1 MREDELDR
9 VCRQGKEAWER
20 LATDQ
25 SWTDW
30 IAVGE
35 ALLIGRT
42 QAMAEAETN
51 VPAGKGYNQA
61 FSRWL
66 KKYEL
71 HKMDSGDRTRLFEV
85 MDNRLEIEKWR
96 GTLGQTLR
104 LKLNHPSTVL
114 RRWKARTQPKKEKDP
129 NKPTLTNVNIKLQE
143 ELDASKRENAGL
155 KAHAADLEA
164 ARGSA
169 AIAAADGLPVEQLDG
184 LFYTVWN
191 SLVDAGEG
199 KALEPKQAKQR
210 KAALHGFRTAWQN
223 LRKIVEQQAS
233 PATKEPKPFFKQKGQ
248 TEAEKQIRRQAGLTG
263 SAIWREMNKRSKD
276 KSKKTKAESGGV
288 ALNAK

>member
-1 MREDELDR
+1 MREDDLDR

-30 IAVGE
+30 VAVGE

-51 VPAGKGYNQA
+51 TPTGKGYNIA
-61 FSRWL
+61 FGKWL

-71 HKMDSGDRTRLFEV
+71 GGMDSGDRTRLFEV
-85 MDNRLEIEKWR
+85 MDNRPAIETWR
-96 GTLGQTLR
+96 GTLDRTRR

-114 RRWKARTQPKKEKDP
+114 RKWKASTQPKKPKDP
-129 NKPTLTNVNIKLQE
+129 NKPTLADANIKLQE
-143 ELDASKRENAGL
+143 ELDASNREIAGL
-155 KAHAADLEA
+155 KAHADELEA
-164 ARGSA
+164 ARGSTA
-169 AIAAADGLPVEQLDG
+169 VPEVGELPVKQLDG

-191 SLVDAGEG
+191 SLVDDGEG

-210 KAALHGFRTAWQN
+210 KSRPSWFPKAWQN
-223 LRKIVEQQAS
+223 LRKIVEQQAGE
-233 PATKEPKPFFKQKGQ
+233 PRPTTKEPRPDTLARSYKKPKG
-248 TEAEKQIRRQAGLTG
+248 
-263 SAIWREMNKRSKD
+263 
-276 KSKKTKAESGGV
+276 KKTKASV
-288 ALNAK
+288 AAV

>member
-30 IAVGE
+30 VAVGE

-51 VPAGKGYNQA
+51 APTGKGYNVA
-61 FSRWL
+61 FGKWL

-71 HKMDSGDRTRLFEV
+71 DAMDSGDRTRLFEV

-96 GTLGQTLR
+96 ATLDRTHR

-114 RRWKARTQPKKEKDP
+114 RRWKASTQPKKPKDP
-129 NKPTLTNVNIKLQE
+129 NKPTLTDTNIKLQE
-143 ELDASKRENAGL
+143 ELDASNREIASL
-155 KAHAADLEA
+155 KARADELEA
-164 ARGSA
+164 ARTA
-169 AIAAADGLPVEQLDG
+169 LTPVEQVDALFAAHVTAHPPVKQLDA
-184 LFYTVWN
+184 LFLTIWN
-191 SLVDAGEG
+191 SLVDDGEG
-199 KALEPKQAKQR
+199 KTLEPKQAKQR

-223 LRKIVEQQAS
+223 LRKIVEQQA
-233 PATKEPKPFFKQKGQ
+233 
-248 TEAEKQIRRQAGLTG
+248 
-263 SAIWREMNKRSKD
+263 
-276 KSKKTKAESGGV
+276 GGV
-288 ALNAK
+288 AKDKGSKGKRKKTAAKNSAAELQ

>member
-30 IAVGE
+30 VAVGE

-51 VPAGKGYNQA
+51 TPTGRGYNVA
-61 FSRWL
+61 FGKWL

-71 HKMDSGDRTRLFEV
+71 GGMDSGDRTRLFEV

-96 GTLGQTLR
+96 GTLDRTHR

-114 RRWKARTQPKKEKDP
+114 RKWKASTQPSKPKDP
-129 NKPTLTNVNIKLQE
+129 NKPTLTDANIKLQE
-143 ELDASKRENAGL
+143 ELDVSKREIAGL
-155 KAHAADLEA
+155 KAHAAELEA
-164 ARGSA
+164 ARSGA
-169 AIAAADGLPVEQLDG
+169 APEVEGLPVEQLDA
-184 LFYTVWN
+184 LFHTVWS
-191 SLVDAGEG
+191 SLVDDGEG
-199 KALEPKQAKQR
+199 KVLEPKQAKQR

-223 LRKIVEQQAS
+223 LRKIVEQQAGEER
-233 PATKEPKPFFKQKGQ
+233 PATKEPSSATLARSYKKSKG
-248 TEAEKQIRRQAGLTG
+248 
-263 SAIWREMNKRSKD
+263 
-276 KSKKTKAESGGV
+276 KKTKASIAAV
-288 ALNAK
+288 